1 MPCTEFA
8 LLPLTSPLSPR
19 LLPKLRT
26 CKHVLERASGYPC
39 HFYQQVE
46 NPSYMYI
53 VGTWES
59 PGHHERFLPSVEN
72 LGLFDLLRGE
82 VVLGVG
88 IGETVEGRGI
98 RMWHLEGDALSSLRT
113 GIDEGIGEEDARK
126 KPPFSAP
133 IISCNRH
140 YISSHNREGFSAMF
154 NEVKHTLENETK
166 EYEIEGGWRIE
177 KEAEDKEEWVMFCG
191 WESVEKHMA
200 FSKKESFK
208 EWRGIVDWV
217 EGFEVRHLRLIEGL

>member
-1 MPCTEFA
+1 MPCTELA

-19 LLPKLRT
+19 LIPKLRT

-59 PGHHERFLPSVEN
+59 PGHHERFLPSLEN

-113 GIDEGIGEEDARK
+113 GIDEGIGEEDAK
-126 KPPFSAP
+126 KKSPFSAP

-140 YISSHNREGFSAMF
+140 YISSHNREGFSAKF
-154 NEVKHTLENETK
+154 NEVKHALENETE